1 MEEHPIRVFFDK
13 GLLVTVGTDD
23 PVFFKT
29 TLLDEF
35 WALHTKLN
43 FTLDEIKVL
52 IENSFKASF
61 LSASEKD
68 EWLSKVRAAF
78 EN

>member
-1 MEEHPIRVFFDK
+1 M
-13 GLLVTVGTDD
+13 TVGTDD

-52 IENSFKASF
+52 IKNSFKSSF
-61 LSASEKD
+61 LSESEKN
-68 EWLSKVRAAF
+68 EWLKKVDAAF

>member
-1 MEEHPIRVFFDK
+1 MEDHPIRAFFDK

-52 IENSFKASF
+52 IKNSFKSSF
-61 LSASEKD
+61 LSESEKN
-68 EWLSKVRAAF
+68 EWLKKVDAAF